1 MSNGG
6 YQRPIKKIPSEFAQ
20 AIIELIQWRDSTK
33 FRRKAMAIQRVID
46 RKVMWA
52 EEHDLRQSLY
62 TYSANTLK
70 LSDLARYTIEEI
82 ISLLLSF
89 VIISF
94 TIEPSNFTMS
104 N

>member
-20 AIIELIQWRDSTK
+20 AIVGLIKWRDNTR

-52 EEHDLRQSLY
+52 HEHDMKLSLY
-62 TYSANTLK
+62 MYCAGNGY
-70 LSDLARYTIEEI
+70 DLYGRKWGR
-82 ISLLLSF
+82 
-89 VIISF
+89 
-94 TIEPSNFTMS
+94 
-104 N
+104 